1 MIGKDKY
8 NIINWDEE
16 EDTSTSKRNNAMKG
30 RRNNEDL
37 NFICLTCDGVFPYT
51 DRVNDERANKTKT
64 IPSSNIKVPIMCRK
78 CFSKLK

>member
-1 MIGKDKY
+1 
-8 NIINWDEE
+8 
-16 EDTSTSKRNNAMKG
+16 MKG

-51 DRVNDERANKTKT
+51 DRVNDERANKT
-64 IPSSNIKVPIMCRK
+64 IPLSNIKVPIMCRK